1 MAARLVYTDPA
12 GSWFFYDGM
21 TRRGVHGGE
30 PQLLADLG
38 LVPQA
43 DVTAPKWL
51 PANILALI
59 PVDPAYPAA

>member
-1 MAARLVYTDPA
+1 VHVVDPHLPAA
-12 GSWFFYDGM
+12 
-21 TRRGVHGGE
+21 
-30 PQLLADLG
+30 LG